1 MNNPRGPNVPS
12 DPRQRDH
19 QGAKKALFDNPGNVR
34 WVVRGLTALCVFLF
48 GLDAVLDRHAVHPWE
63 GVFGFYPLYGF
74 CACVLLVLLARELRK
89 LVQRDADY
97 YQDQHRHGD
106 GSVPSADQSAGEGED
121 RGVDRGAERGADR
134 GLNREPRHD

>member
-1 MNNPRGPNVPS
+1 MNKPRGQNQLDNPH
-12 DPRQRDH
+12 QRGN
-19 QGAKKALFDNPGNVR
+19 QGVKKALFDNPSNVR
-34 WVVRGLTALCVFLF
+34 WLVRGLTALCVLLF

-97 YQDQHRHGD
+97 YQDPHRHGEGKATCVD
-106 GSVPSADQSAGEGED
+106 QGADK
-121 RGVDRGAERGADR
+121 GADR
-134 GLNREPRHD
+134 DSNRAEDQGSNWEARDD